1 MNVNY
6 FSRLAIKK
14 IQIKLHNTFE
24 KRKRSTSTI
33 DFDSFYFFL
42 IKETLGNLHFTEK
55 GIFYKTKINQ
65 NQLPVVTSH
74 SRLISLLCDGF
85 DVEYFPV
92 KNKYLIEKL
101 ADFLITLKNKDNLF
115 NFNKHKW
122 DKQDEGIA
130 SVWAAI
136 ALIKSYDIIKKDVY
150 LNETLSIYNAIL
162 KKLYTLESGL
172 VHTAGQDFW
181 CTNASSKFAYL
192 CSLILK
198 YNYSD
203 QIKDVMINSIKI
215 CTQNI
220 GEDGHYP
227 YTKKH
232 MGVYILLYHPSVIFY
247 LNNCLVSEYIN
258 NKLKEEIQE
267 TNRKA
272 LCFLL
277 KCLDSSGRFHE
288 PELKKYNFYLISIV
302 TALAAIKNEIE
313 KTKEYK
319 VLNNILKYYNN
330 NELYMFINENN
341 LLFNGYMYKIRDVLT
356 VETLYWLTQYIWKR

>member
-42 IKETLGNLHFTEK
+42 IKETLSNLHFTEK

-136 ALIKSYDIIKKDVY
+136 ALIKSYHIIKKD
-150 LNETLSIYNAIL
+150 
-162 KKLYTLESGL
+162 
-172 VHTAGQDFW
+172 D
-181 CTNASSKFAYL
+181 
-192 CSLILK
+192 
-198 YNYSD
+198 
-203 QIKDVMINSIKI
+203 
-215 CTQNI
+215 
-220 GEDGHYP
+220 
-227 YTKKH
+227 
-232 MGVYILLYHPSVIFY
+232 
-247 LNNCLVSEYIN
+247 
-258 NKLKEEIQE
+258 
-267 TNRKA
+267 
-272 LCFLL
+272 
-277 KCLDSSGRFHE
+277 
-288 PELKKYNFYLISIV
+288 YLIPRGKISG
-302 TALAAIKNEIE
+302 AQ
-313 KTKEYK
+313 
-319 VLNNILKYYNN
+319 
-330 NELYMFINENN
+330 MHHPN
-341 LLFNGYMYKIRDVLT
+341 LHISVP
-356 VETLYWLTQYIWKR
+356 